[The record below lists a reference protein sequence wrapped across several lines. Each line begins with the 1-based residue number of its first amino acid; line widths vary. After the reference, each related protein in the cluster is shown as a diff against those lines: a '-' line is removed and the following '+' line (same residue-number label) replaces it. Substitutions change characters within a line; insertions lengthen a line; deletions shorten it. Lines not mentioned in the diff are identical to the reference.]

1 MNQTLD
7 ESIAK
12 ICPRTTAGTRKHSIQ
27 NEQQSI
33 KTRMLK
39 SLKKKEFLIEIE
51 QSGDLFD
58 RKHNI
63 PKKDRF

>member
-1 MNQTLD
+1 
-7 ESIAK
+7 
-12 ICPRTTAGTRKHSIQ
+12 
-27 NEQQSI
+27 
-33 KTRMLK
+33 MLK